1 MHAKIFGC
9 GSQNCTLGC
18 KEKPAA
24 DGMVSLASTGE
35 RASLACAMPSNRQNA
50 DRGLIHGSAKHGIRA
65 AIRCLDR
72 VLPAMKK
79 YLVLC
84 FLLTAASGAS
94 VRGSEPLPD
103 IAANLVRVGL
113 ALDGSSGAS
122 SDNATPDA
130 SEPCAQV
137 SFSRNL
143 KYGESDL
150 NVLDVAT
157 GDFKDTTPRPVLLFV
172 AGESFADDDGA
183 LAATGPLQDEAMC
196 FAARHGMVGVK
207 MSYRPAPASP
217 WPAGARDV
225 AAATSWVHQ
234 NIDLFGGSPSE
245 IVTVGYSVGA
255 FHVASFLAHPE
266 FQERNS
272 DVAGVVL
279 VSGIYRISADA
290 SAAEKSYFGGD
301 ASKYD
306 ERSAFPGILKTVTP
320 ILLAWSALDPPRLI
334 AQGEELKALLC
345 NSAAHCPHTTLLA
358 KRDSLPSIFGPDSSS
373 GSLAEPTLE
382 LVREIE
388 ARGLP

>member
-1 MHAKIFGC
+1 
-9 GSQNCTLGC
+9 
-18 KEKPAA
+18 
-24 DGMVSLASTGE
+24 
-35 RASLACAMPSNRQNA
+35 
-50 DRGLIHGSAKHGIRA
+50 
-65 AIRCLDR
+65 
-72 VLPAMKK
+72 MKK

-84 FLLTAASGAS
+84 FLLTTVPGAS
-94 VRGSEPLPD
+94 VRSSESGLPD
-103 IAANLVRVGL
+103 VAAILVRVGL
-113 ALDGSSGAS
+113 ALDGSSGS
-122 SDNATPDA
+122 SPDNTTSNE
-130 SEPCAQV
+130 SEPCAHV

-157 GDFKDTTPRPVLLFV
+157 GNFKDATPRPVLLFV

-207 MSYRPAPASP
+207 MTYRPAPANP
-217 WPAGARDV
+217 WPAGAKDV

-234 NIDLFGGSPSE
+234 NIDLFGGNPNE

-266 FQERNS
+266 FQASDS

-279 VSGIYRISADA
+279 VSGIYRIGADA
-290 SAAEKSYFGGD
+290 SATEKSYFGGD

-306 ERSAFPGILKTVTP
+306 ERSAFPGILNIATP
-320 ILLAWSALDPPRLI
+320 ILLAWSALDPPRLV
-334 AQGEELKALLC
+334 AQGEELKELLC
-345 NSAAHCPHTTLLA
+345 NSATHCPRTTVLA